1 MKEASPPRA
10 HSTQLPKDVVP
21 LGDVKVNPDAVVQR
35 AARSGRPILLTSRGR
50 GVAVLQSLEQ
60 YEAEEE
66 ERSFLRSVAQGLAS
80 AEDGRQ
86 VSLAEAKA
94 IYVEASLQLAVD
106 DHAELRDP
114 FERINKG
121 GAQDPDGTP

>member
-1 MKEASPPRA
+1 M
-10 HSTQLPKDVVP
+10 P
-21 LGDVKVNPDAVVQR
+21 LGDIKANPGAVVQR

-60 YEAEEE
+60 YEAEQD

-94 IYVEASLQLAVD
+94 IYAEAKLKLAID
-106 DHAELRDP
+106 DHAELGDAI
-114 FERINKG
+114 ERIDKG
-121 GAQDPDGTP
+121 SGQDPDGTP

>member
-1 MKEASPPRA
+1 M
-10 HSTQLPKDVVP
+10 
-21 LGDVKVNPDAVVQR
+21 
-35 AARSGRPILLTSRGR
+35 
-50 GVAVLQSLEQ
+50 
-60 YEAEEE
+60 
-66 ERSFLRSVAQGLAS
+66 AQGLAS

-121 GAQDPDGTP
+121 GAPDPDGSP